1 MYPGG
6 TEVIPCDDYVLTVVF
21 ENRERVHLDIKPI
34 IDFGVFERIKDPN
47 AFRQVKVSFDTVEW
61 NCGVDLNPEY
71 IYTKCTKSDLS

>member
-1 MYPGG
+1 MYPAG

-34 IDFGVFERIKDPN
+34 IDFGVFEKIKDPN
-47 AFRQVKVSFDTVEW
+47 AFRQVKVSFDTAEW
-61 NCGVDLNPEY
+61 NCGVDLDPEY